1 MSSRSHAIEETI
13 YDYMIATSVRE
24 PETLAEL
31 REETLKL
38 PNHNMQIS
46 PEHGQFMG
54 LLVRSLGVKK
64 ALEVGTY
71 TGYSSIAV
79 AMALPPD
86 GKMVCCD
93 ISKEYTDVARRY
105 WKKMGLESKIE
116 LRLGPGIEGLDAL
129 IKEGAT
135 GTFDFAFIDADKNN
149 YDAYYERS
157 LTLLRK
163 GGMILIDNV
172 FQGGKVADPKA
183 TSANVD
189 AVKAL
194 NKKIHKDDRVYM
206 SMLPIGDGV
215 TIALKK

>member
-24 PETLAEL
+24 PAALSEL

-54 LLVRSLGVKK
+54 LLVRSLGAKK

-79 AMALPPD
+79 ATALPSD
-86 GKMVCCD
+86 GKLICCD

-105 WKKMGLESKIE
+105 WKKMGLDSKIE
-116 LRLGPGIEGLDAL
+116 LRLGPGIDSLDAL
-129 IKEGAT
+129 IKEGGA

-172 FQGGKVADPKA
+172 FLAGRVADPKA

-215 TIALKK
+215 TLVLKK

>member
-24 PETLAEL
+24 PAALGEL
-31 REETLKL
+31 RDETLKL
-38 PNHNMQIS
+38 PNHTMQIS

-54 LLVRSLGVKK
+54 LLVRAVGAKK
-64 ALEVGTY
+64 ALEVGTF

-93 ISKEYTDVARRY
+93 ISKEYTDIARRY
-105 WKKMGLESKIE
+105 WKKLGLDSKIE
-116 LRLGPGIEGLDAL
+116 LRIGPGIESLDKL
-129 IKEGAT
+129 IQEGGT
-135 GTFDFAFIDADKNN
+135 GTFDFAFLDADKNN
-149 YDAYYERS
+149 YDGYYERS
-157 LTLLRK
+157 LTLLRR

-172 FQGGKVADPKA
+172 FQGGRVADPK
-183 TSANVD
+183 SSGANVD

-215 TIALKK
+215 TIVLKK